1 MTTKFKTPSLI
12 TPHLKNVYDAIKPNG
27 KDQKG
32 MRVCSEIKNKMQVEI
47 DQFGKSFFKADE
59 LLDASQIKCLLTS
72 IEQKNW
78 TIECE
83 ICQKKFSSKK
93 NLASHTKNN
102 HSRYENEITAKSKDY
117 VREIFDAIPIKGQLI
132 SERNFGVFKSTKK
145 QTKFMKE
152 FCPSL

>member
-1 MTTKFKTPSLI
+1 LATKFETSSVI

-32 MRVCSEIKNKMQVEI
+32 IRVCSEIKNKMQVEI

-59 LLDASQIKCLLTS
+59 LLDASQIKCLITS

-83 ICQKKFSSKK
+83 ICKKKFSSKER
-93 NLASHTKNN
+93 LISHTKNN
-102 HSRYENEITAKSKDY
+102 HSQYENEIMAKSKDY
-117 VREIFDAIPIKGQLI
+117 VKEIFDAIPMKGQLI
-132 SERNFGVFKSTKK
+132 SERNFGVFKSPKK
-145 QTKFMKE
+145 
-152 FCPSL
+152 PNL

>member
-1 MTTKFKTPSLI
+1 MTTKFKTPSEI
-12 TPHLKNVYDAIKPNG
+12 TPHLKNIYDAIKQNG

-47 DQFGKSFFKADE
+47 DQFGKPFFKPDE
-59 LLDASQIKCLLTS
+59 LLDASQIKCLITS

-78 TIECE
+78 TIQCE

-102 HSRYENEITAKSKDY
+102 HSQYENEITPKSKEY
-117 VREIFDAIPIKGQLI
+117 VRETFDAMTIRGQLI
-132 SERNFGVFKSTKK
+132 SERNFGVFKSPKK
-145 QTKFMKE
+145 QSNFIKAFL
-152 FCPSL
+152 P

>member
-1 MTTKFKTPSLI
+1 MTKFKTPSVI
-12 TPHLKNVYDAIKPNG
+12 TPHLKNIYDAIKQNG

-47 DQFGKSFFKADE
+47 DQFRKPFFKPDE
-59 LLDASQIKCLLTS
+59 LLDASQIKCLITS

-83 ICQKKFSSKK
+83 ICQKKFSRKK

-102 HSRYENEITAKSKDY
+102 HSQYENEITAKSKEY
-117 VREIFDAIPIKGQLI
+117 VREIFDAITIKGQLI
-132 SERNFGVFKSTKK
+132 SERNFGVFKSPKK
-145 QTKFMKE
+145 QTKFIKA
-152 FCPSL
+152 FLP